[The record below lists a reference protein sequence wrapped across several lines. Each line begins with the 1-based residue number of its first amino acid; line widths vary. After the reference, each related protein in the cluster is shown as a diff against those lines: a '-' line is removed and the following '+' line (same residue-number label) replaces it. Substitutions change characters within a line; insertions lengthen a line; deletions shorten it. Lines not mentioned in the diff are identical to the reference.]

1 MTRRLPH
8 SLDAERSVLG
18 SILIDNDGWLHI
30 ARPKIALTERDF
42 FAVAHQHIF
51 SAMRRLV
58 GRPAQPGGIDL
69 VTLVDVLREDGTL
82 DAVGGPAYVASL
94 VDGVPRSTNVEY
106 YAQIVKEK
114 ATLRQLITSAD
125 KILADADEAERAAD
139 RLLSGVEADS
149 LLRELVRTITKM
161 NAAAEAHR
169 TASDQVT
176 AITKRLLT
184 DFHVPRS
191 TIVRLHLDA

>member
-1 MTRRLPH
+1 M
-8 SLDAERSVLG
+8 
-18 SILIDNDGWLHI
+18 
-30 ARPKIALTERDF
+30 
-42 FAVAHQHIF
+42 
-51 SAMRRLV
+51 
-58 GRPAQPGGIDL
+58 
-69 VTLVDVLREDGTL
+69 
-82 DAVGGPAYVASL
+82 ASL